1 MDGQF
6 AVKPSRRLLL
16 PLLPGTLALLVALLV
31 APAVVDQPAANA
43 ADPAASQEVKKA
55 TEVVRR
61 QLADLTKQ
69 ANKEKL
75 KDAEQVLQKL
85 EQGTK
90 DLNREPMV
98 EKR

>member
-1 MDGQF
+1 M
-6 AVKPSRRLLL
+6 
-16 PLLPGTLALLVALLV
+16 
-31 APAVVDQPAANA
+31 VDQPAANA

-98 EKR
+98 EKRMTKLNDLSRLLASAGGNWAGPTRSRSSLSS